1 MPTINFLR
9 ERRRKLTKQ
18 QIVDKQLYKVGLIV
32 FSVSAA
38 LLVIAGGARLT
49 VAYLINQATARQNT
63 LMQII
68 KEQES
73 NERAYLVFSA
83 KLRTLV
89 ELLAKRQDKQ
99 EAITF
104 FSTVFDQGVLVSN
117 VTYQG
122 DKSLLTFGLQA
133 ADVFTLER
141 VIETLKSEQVKNQF
155 QSVSTDAMSRNDK
168 GEYQTTVTVM
178 LGSTGSPSPSPAAKP
193 SSATR
198 TP

>member
-18 QIVDKQLYKVGLIV
+18 QLVDKQLYKVGLIV
-32 FSVSAA
+32 FGVSAA
-38 LLVIAGGARLT
+38 LLVVASGARLT
-49 VAYLINQATARQNT
+49 VAYLINQATQRQNN
-63 LMQII
+63 LMLII

-104 FSTVFDQGVLVSN
+104 FSTVFGQGVLVSN

-141 VIETLKSEQVKNQF
+141 VIDTLKSEQVKSQF
-155 QSVSTDAMSRNDK
+155 ESVTTDALSRNDK
-168 GEYQTTVTVM
+168 GEYQTTVTVT
-178 LGSTGSPSPSPAAKP
+178 LGSAASPSPSPVARP
-193 SSATR
+193 TST